1 MPLRSPISESRPA
14 VLLVEDD
21 VLIAELAAGALEGA
35 GFEVTSVTAAEDGL
49 GLAVMDVPFDALV
62 TDINLAGALD
72 GWELAEALREMQP
85 GLPVVYASGGAED
98 GDPRA
103 VPDAAFVPK
112 PYNPV
117 ALCEAVTRVIGA
129 RPVRQRQRH
138 VPEPARER
146 PRPALRLIA

>member
-1 MPLRSPISESRPA
+1 MPLRSPISDSRPA

-62 TDINLAGALD
+62 TDIDLAGALD

-85 GLPVVYASGGAED
+85 GLPVVYASGGAEMD
-98 GDPRA
+98 DPRA
-103 VPDAAFVPK
+103 VADAAFVPK
-112 PYNPV
+112 PYNPLS
-117 ALCEAVTRVIGA
+117 LCEAVTRAIGA
-129 RPVRQRQRH
+129 RPVRQRH
-138 VPEPARER
+138 VPEPACER

>member
-1 MPLRSPISESRPA
+1 MHMQSSIFESRPA

-35 GFEVTSVTAAEDGL
+35 GFEVTAVTAAEDGL

-62 TDINLAGALD
+62 TDINLAGPLD

-85 GLPVVYASGGAED
+85 DLPVVYASGSAGED
-98 GDPRA
+98 DPRA
-103 VPDAAFVPK
+103 VPDAAFLSK
-112 PYNPV
+112 PYNPLT
-117 ALCEAVTRVIGA
+117 LCEAVTRTIGA
-129 RPVRQRQRH
+129 RPVRQRH

-146 PRPALRLIA
+146 SRPALRLIA